1 MKTKKTQKKKHSDF
15 YDDSLPK
22 TGIKVAGKKDKIT
35 KKRLSIYD
43 DFDDEE
49 DVYLKPSH
57 Q

>member
-15 YDDSLPK
+15 YDDSIPK
-22 TGIKVAGKKDKIT
+22 TGPRNAGKKDKTT

-49 DVYLKPSH
+49 DYNTKPSH
-57 Q
+57 R